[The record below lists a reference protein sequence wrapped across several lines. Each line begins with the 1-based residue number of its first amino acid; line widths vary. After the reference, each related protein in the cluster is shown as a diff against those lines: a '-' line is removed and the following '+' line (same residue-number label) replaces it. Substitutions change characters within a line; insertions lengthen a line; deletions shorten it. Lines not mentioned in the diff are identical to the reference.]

1 MKVQKTLCSVIAKAL
16 TQTLWTELNKSSEN
30 TFYYCE
36 QKAEGEAKPS
46 YLIMPD
52 QGKKKKNTYT
62 LILQLSYKTNLFEFS
77 KCEGPRSATQLV

>member
-1 MKVQKTLCSVIAKAL
+1 MKVQKTLRSVIAKAL

-52 QGKKKKNTYT
+52 QGKKKKKHLYLN
-62 LILQLSYKTNLFEFS
+62 LAAFLQNKF
-77 KCEGPRSATQLV
+77 V